1 MYIHLS
7 LLLACGDS
15 SEKELLVSSPEKQI
29 EEVDELPED
38 NQNNDNQNNENQNNE
53 NDNNGNDNIE
63 PTDGDTSS
71 PHDTGQPSQ
80 FSLYN
85 FTLTDVNPFSSSY
98 GSDITPSDYLGQ
110 VSGWYFIKAT

>member
-15 SEKELLVSSPEKQI
+15 SEKERLVSSPQKQI
-29 EEVDELPED
+29 EDADELPE
-38 NQNNDNQNNENQNNE
+38 ENQDNE
-53 NDNNGNDNIE
+53 NDNNGNDNNENIE

-71 PHDTGQPSQ
+71 PQDTGQPSQ
-80 FSLYN
+80 FSLYD

-98 GSDITPSDYLGQ
+98 GSNITPSDYLGQ

>member
-15 SEKELLVSSPEKQI
+15 SEKEKLVSSPEKQI
-29 EEVDELPED
+29 EDADEIPED
-38 NQNNDNQNNENQNNE
+38 NQNNE
-53 NDNNGNDNIE
+53 NDNNGNENNNNENNENIE

-71 PHDTGQPSQ
+71 PQDTGQSSQ

>member
-15 SEKELLVSSPEKQI
+15 SEKEVLVSSPEKQI
-29 EEVDELPED
+29 EVADELPEE
-38 NQNNDNQNNENQNNE
+38 NENNENENNNNE
-53 NDNNGNDNIE
+53 NTENIE

-71 PHDTGQPSQ
+71 PQDTGQPSQ

>member
-15 SEKELLVSSPEKQI
+15 SEKERLVSSPEKQI
-29 EEVDELPED
+29 EEADELPEE
-38 NQNNDNQNNENQNNE
+38 NQNNENQNNE
-53 NDNNGNDNIE
+53 NQNNENIE

-71 PHDTGQPSQ
+71 PQDTGQPSQ

>member
-7 LLLACGDS
+7 LLLACGES
-15 SEKELLVSSPEKQI
+15 SEKEVLVSSPEKQI
-29 EEVDELPED
+29 EDIDETPD
-38 NQNNDNQNNENQNNE
+38 DSQNNE
-53 NDNNGNDNIE
+53 NDNNENNENNHENNETIE
-63 PTDGDTSS
+63 PTDDDTST
-71 PHDTGQPSQ
+71 PQDTGESYP

-110 VSGWYFIKAT
+110 VSGWYFIKET

>member
-7 LLLACGDS
+7 LLLACGES
-15 SEKELLVSSPEKQI
+15 SEKERLVSSPEKQI
-29 EEVDELPED
+29 EDADETPED
-38 NQNNDNQNNENQNNE
+38 NQNNE
-53 NDNNGNDNIE
+53 NDNNENDNNNENNENTE

-71 PHDTGQPSQ
+71 QQDTGQSSQ